1 MAPKAGLILKQARLE
16 RKLTLEQVSQEIK
29 IRVRYLEAIENEDRD
44 ALPSPVQARGFIRLY
59 AGMLNLEA
67 QPILDLWDGLAPVQ
81 PASAATGPVPAG
93 LDQTHPE
100 KAAAD
105 AAAHPEED
113 QASEKNKAAAR
124 HDKVPAHK
132 ITDEE
137 LDKTEP
143 LLLYLTQDELVH
155 LIPPDPDKEE
165 VDLQAELPVK
175 ASTPPAN
182 QKAYTSSTDYF
193 VDIGRRL
200 RFRREFLG
208 LSLADVERFAHIRQP
223 MLMALEEGRIDD
235 LPSTV
240 QGRGMLTTY
249 LAFLELDD
257 GEIMDLFSDGL
268 QLRRLERSD
277 ATQVFRQPKLD
288 PYHPAFPLPVQ
299 PPPEK
304 PKMNILPRRLLPLAN
319 RLKRFVTLDLLI
331 GAGLVAVLMGFV
343 LWSVSQLSVPADRSP
358 YATDANIA
366 AASTGQPA
374 GDLPNPAEGTAVE
387 ANLPESGSPTPAV
400 PAGSGP
406 VQVYVV
412 ARQRAWM
419 EISVDG
425 SSKFKGRIIPGNA
438 YTYSAA
444 GQIDLVSGD
453 AAAIQVYY
461 NQEDLGKLGD
471 SGQVV
476 RIRFTREGYTISTPE
491 PAAPSPTPSAAPTA
505 TPTATIPAE
514 IPATITPLVP

>member
-1 MAPKAGLILKQARLE
+1 
-16 RKLTLEQVSQEIK
+16 
-29 IRVRYLEAIENEDRD
+29 
-44 ALPSPVQARGFIRLY
+44 
-59 AGMLNLEA
+59 
-67 QPILDLWDGLAPVQ
+67 
-81 PASAATGPVPAG
+81 
-93 LDQTHPE
+93 
-100 KAAAD
+100 
-105 AAAHPEED
+105 
-113 QASEKNKAAAR
+113 
-124 HDKVPAHK
+124 
-132 ITDEE
+132 
-137 LDKTEP
+137 
-143 LLLYLTQDELVH
+143 
-155 LIPPDPDKEE
+155 
-165 VDLQAELPVK
+165 
-175 ASTPPAN
+175 
-182 QKAYTSSTDYF
+182 
-193 VDIGRRL
+193 
-200 RFRREFLG
+200 
-208 LSLADVERFAHIRQP
+208 
-223 MLMALEEGRIDD
+223 
-235 LPSTV
+235 
-240 QGRGMLTTY
+240 
-249 LAFLELDD
+249 
-257 GEIMDLFSDGL
+257 
-268 QLRRLERSD
+268 
-277 ATQVFRQPKLD
+277 
-288 PYHPAFPLPVQ
+288 
-299 PPPEK
+299 
-304 PKMNILPRRLLPLAN
+304 MNILPRRLLPLAN